1 MPRESIRI
9 LPYFAIPKKGK
20 KEKKKE
26 EIEEAKC
33 ETAEPEEYES
43 GREREREERGQ
54 TFATSGGWVKM
65 TRVKEKEGRK
75 TVVALIGHHATIFY
89 RSALLSSSRVH

>member
-33 ETAEPEEYES
+33 ETAEPEEYEN
-43 GREREREERGQ
+43 GREREREERG
-54 TFATSGGWVKM
+54 TNFCDIGRMG
-65 TRVKEKEGRK
+65 EDDEGEGEGRSEDCRGIDRPPRHDI
-75 TVVALIGHHATIFY
+75 LPL
-89 RSALLSSSRVH
+89 RSSLFV